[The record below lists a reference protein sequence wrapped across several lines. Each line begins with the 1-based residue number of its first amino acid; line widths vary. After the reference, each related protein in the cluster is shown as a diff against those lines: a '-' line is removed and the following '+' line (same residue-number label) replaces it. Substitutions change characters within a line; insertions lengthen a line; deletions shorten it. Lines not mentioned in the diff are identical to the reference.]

1 MKFSWKKN
9 LLSVP
14 SLAAC
19 WAHAGI
25 VGQRE
30 NPSTTWGAQKKGG
43 VVPSCGGDCQ
53 ACSLPVQGHVCMST
67 CCGPRLITTG
77 LNLTCCSFSFS
88 SSHIWM
94 YHFYHFYH
102 YLLFVLFV
110 NVNTIFKTNMSVS
123 CSVVCDSL
131 WPDGLQPAS
140 LLCPWNSPGKNTGVG
155 CIPLSRGSSGL
166 RDWIQVSC
174 IAGRFFYRLSYQGS
188 PKYECS
194 VQFRSVAKSCPTL
207 CDPMNRS
214 MPGLPVHHQLPEF
227 TQIHIYRVSI
237 RTAKFSC
244 KL

>member
-1 MKFSWKKN
+1 
-9 LLSVP
+9 
-14 SLAAC
+14 
-19 WAHAGI
+19 
-25 VGQRE
+25 
-30 NPSTTWGAQKKGG
+30 
-43 VVPSCGGDCQ
+43 
-53 ACSLPVQGHVCMST
+53 
-67 CCGPRLITTG
+67 
-77 LNLTCCSFSFS
+77 
-88 SSHIWM
+88 
-94 YHFYHFYH
+94 
-102 YLLFVLFV
+102 
-110 NVNTIFKTNMSVS
+110 MSVS

-155 CIPLSRGSSGL
+155 CIPFSRGSSWP

-194 VQFRSVAKSCPTL
+194 VQFSSVAQSCPTL

-214 MPGLPVHHQLPEF
+214 TPGLPVYHQLPEF

-244 KL
+244 KLECLEMYRIRRNLDIVGKMPCLGISGTAVGYSRKSRRCAEGLCSKTHPYELAQRLCGQGASSFLEMLY